1 LLGEVEELC
10 NRVAII
16 REGSI
21 VYEGTI
27 AELRETRATQR
38 YRLHTTDDERARV
51 VCLNQSGLRD
61 LIVEGDGALLFSAE
75 EPAVAE
81 LSHALVGAGRSEERR
96 VGKGGGA
103 GGGGAGEGDDEG

>member
-1 LLGEVEELC
+1 DLLLPL
-10 NRVAII
+10 
-16 REGSI
+16 SF
-21 VYEGTI
+21 
-27 AELRETRATQR
+27 LRPPPPPSSPLFPYTTLFRSTQR